1 LKLDIFVLFSAEI
14 AGDS

>member
-14 AGDS
+14 AGGS